1 MSNYS
6 NTQSVFDSSGG
17 GSTRTGL
24 STQIIVMVNG
34 NPVGAIQSFG
44 QTQQRSTRPIT
55 EVGTDGVIEIVP
67 SSATQISLSIQ
78 RIMFDGL
85 SLPEAFSRG
94 FVNIAAQR
102 IPFDI
107 VVIDRSATD
116 PSNAIGTDNERV
128 TVYKNCWFTNL
139 SKTFSSQDYIVSETA
154 SVQCETVYSMKAI
167 DSSPVADTQEL
178 RGLTAAEDEYGIEQL
193 VDSGA
198 IVSSQRGAM
207 GAAGIYEAGTQG
219 AAQVTPNP

>member
-24 STQIIVMVNG
+24 STQIVVMVNG
-34 NPVGAIQSFG
+34 QPVGAIQSFG

-102 IPFDI
+102 MPFDI
-107 VVIDRSATD
+107 VVIDRSNQD
-116 PSNAIGTDNERV
+116 PSDAIGTGSERV

-139 SKTFSSQDYIVSETA
+139 AKTFSSQDYIVSETA
-154 SVQCETVYSMKAI
+154 SVRCETVYTFKA
-167 DSSPVADTQEL
+167 DDNSAVANNQDL
-178 RGLTAAEDEYGIEQL
+178 REFNLGIRR
-193 VDSGA
+193 
-198 IVSSQRGAM
+198 IW
-207 GAAGIYEAGTQG
+207 Y
-219 AAQVTPNP
+219 